1 MKLTIE
7 EFDNYITKLGHR
19 PACPTICVPKIN
31 RLIESGEKNFKMFV
45 NIHNL
50 CWTIDDEFIKYHS
63 DDKDLSDRV
72 FTLNMRDFKLA
83 SIGIV

>member
-1 MKLTIE
+1 MKLTVE
-7 EFDNYITKLGHR
+7 EFDKYITMLGHR
-19 PACPTICVPKIN
+19 PACGVICVPKIN

-50 CWTIDDEFIKYHS
+50 CWLIDDEFIKFHS
-63 DDKDLSDRV
+63 DEKGHLDGM

-83 SIGIV
+83 ILDII